1 MSYCCSVDPEK
12 KEEWEK
18 HMLQE
23 IDFLEHDIK
32 KASEIFSA
40 LGHPITVLH

>member
-1 MSYCCSVDPEK
+1 MSYCCPVDPEK
-12 KEEWEK
+12 RKEWEE

-32 KASEIFSA
+32 KPVKY
-40 LGHPITVLH
+40 LVLWDTL